1 MAARPARLGARM
13 KVSHHL
19 HGDVQALRITSAG
32 GRLAGVGVA
41 VYVVD
46 GVMIDTGFF
55 GARRHIID
63 AVSRLGVRG
72 VIVTHWHED
81 HAGNVETLARRGIPI
96 ALRAD
101 TEAILRQQPEIE
113 LYRQLIWRRPP
124 LLTSE
129 IRPFAN
135 HGLEPLHTPGHSADH
150 QVVWDPATRTLFSGD
165 LWLGSRVRILHAD
178 EDPFAIA
185 RSLRH
190 AAALSPDRMFDAH
203 RGRVEQPVEALVRRA
218 EWIEATIGEIER
230 RISEGW
236 SDRRIT
242 KSVLGGEELAG
253 RISFGNYA
261 RENFVRAVRRLSS
274 RA

>member
-1 MAARPARLGARM
+1 M
-13 KVSHHL
+13 KVSHDRHD
-19 HGDVQALRITSAG
+19 DVQALRVTSVG

-63 AVSRLGVRG
+63 AISRLGVRG

-81 HAGNVETLARRGIPI
+81 HAGNVETLARLGVPI

-113 LYRQLIWRRPP
+113 LYRRLIWRRPP
-124 LLTSE
+124 MLTAE
-129 IRPFAN
+129 LRPFID
-135 HGLEPLHTPGHSADH
+135 HGLELVHTPGHSADH
-150 QVVWDPATRTLFSGD
+150 QVVWHPATQTLFSGD
-165 LWLGSRVRILHAD
+165 LWLGARVRILHAN
-178 EDPFAIA
+178 EDPYAIA
-185 RSLRH
+185 RSLRR
-190 AAALSPDRMFDAH
+190 AAALSPMRMFDAH
-203 RGRVEQPVEALVRRA
+203 RGLVERPVEALERRA
-218 EWIEATIGEIER
+218 EWIETTIGEIES

-236 SDRRIT
+236 SDREIT
-242 KSVLGGEELAG
+242 KHVLGGEELAG

-261 RENFVRAVRRLSS
+261 RANFVKAVRRG
-274 RA
+274 AT